1 LAKSTFEALTNA
13 IDQGIVRAC
22 HDLSEGGLAIAAAEM
37 AFGSA
42 HGVKIHLKSVP
53 SADDVKRNDLLLFS
67 ESNSRFLVEVPSKDK
82 TRFEELMGNC
92 INAEIGEVTDSPFL
106 EIYGL
111 DEEKLF
117 AADLVQLRE
126 RWRTALRDA

>member
-1 LAKSTFEALTNA
+1 
-13 IDQGIVRAC
+13 
-22 HDLSEGGLAIAAAEM
+22 
-37 AFGSA
+37 
-42 HGVKIHLKSVP
+42 LKNVP

-67 ESNSRFLVEVPSKDK
+67 ESNSRFLVEVPSKDSD
-82 TRFEELMGNC
+82 RFEELMGNC

-126 RWRTALRDA
+126 RWLAALEGA